1 MRSPAQ
7 RRYVL
12 TQRLVAV
19 AAVTAALALLYGLFG
34 PEPPDV
40 EKGATPPQQGYYLVD
55 TTMTEMG
62 PTGRP
67 KVIVHARHA
76 EQQLVDQ
83 SVDASDITLD
93 SPTDKYGTWH
103 GTALRGHL
111 TPDRNTIQLA
121 GDVTMTSQLEQGVAV
136 IHTEHLDYDVD
147 DGVITTSDAVDVRL
161 GAHVLKARGLRAD
174 MNAQTLRL
182 ESDVNGRFTP

>member
-7 RRYVL
+7 RRHVL

-19 AAVTAALALLYGLFG
+19 AAGTAALALLYGLFG

-40 EKGATPPQQGYYLVD
+40 DKGATPPQRGYYLID

-67 KVIVHARHA
+67 KVIVHARQA
-76 EQQLVDQ
+76 EQQLADQ

-147 DGVITTSDAVDVRL
+147 DSVITTSDAVDVRL

-182 ESDVNGRFTP
+182 ESGVNGRFTP